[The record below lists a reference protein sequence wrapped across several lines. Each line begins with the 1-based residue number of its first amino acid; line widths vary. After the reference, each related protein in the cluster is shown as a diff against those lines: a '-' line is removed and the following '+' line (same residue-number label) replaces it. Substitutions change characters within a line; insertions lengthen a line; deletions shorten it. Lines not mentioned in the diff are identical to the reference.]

1 MKVSDVEIINA
12 CKTSLSM
19 AQAATK
25 LNIHFN
31 TLKSRAKKLGC
42 YNTNQ
47 AGIGVAK
54 QSGTKISLQTILT
67 GKYPEYQTFK
77 LKNRLLQEGIME
89 NKCSI
94 CNLTEWNGKPL
105 NMELDHINGNRTD
118 HRLKNLRMICPNC
131 HAQTETYRA
140 KNINK

>member
-1 MKVSDVEIINA
+1 M
-12 CKTSLSM
+12 
-19 AQAATK
+19 
-25 LNIHFN
+25 
-31 TLKSRAKKLGC
+31 
-42 YNTNQ
+42 
-47 AGIGVAK
+47 
-54 QSGTKISLQTILT
+54 T